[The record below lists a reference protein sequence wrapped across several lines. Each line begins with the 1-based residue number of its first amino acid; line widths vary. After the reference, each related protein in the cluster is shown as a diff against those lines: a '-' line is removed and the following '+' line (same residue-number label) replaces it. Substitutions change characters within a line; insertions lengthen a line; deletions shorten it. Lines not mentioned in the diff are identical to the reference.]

1 MTAQAVKSDLRDKL
15 LEAAGLALDQL
26 PMLQVIFDRVS
37 SYCAE
42 SLRHLAATQ
51 PYFSQSSVE
60 TGRIGDL
67 LEMYEGNALVG
78 VFHVPEWD
86 NHVLVGFDRDFIFS
100 LVEILF
106 GSDGS
111 EPPVDDPRSFT
122 NIETRAAHAVFEQVA
137 KALQAS
143 FALVTDAKFEFERSE
158 TRMDFAVIGRRNNL
172 ALAAKFLLQAINR
185 GGEMFVIIPQSALT
199 PLRQSLARV
208 LTGESTVRDPNWTNQ
223 MRKEIQRTGV
233 TIRAVLEENDYDL
246 GKIANLRVG
255 QVLKL
260 QSTPRSRIKLESNHQ
275 PIFWCHLGQSEGL
288 YTVRIDELFDRDQEF
303 INNVLNA
310 R

>member
-1 MTAQAVKSDLRDKL
+1 MAQAVKSDLRDKL
-15 LEAAGLALDQL
+15 LDAAGLSLDQL

-51 PYFSQSSVE
+51 PYYSLSNVE

-67 LEMYEGNALVG
+67 LEMYEGNALAG

-86 NHVLVGFDRDFIFS
+86 NHVIVGFDRDFIFS
-100 LVEILF
+100 LIEILF

-111 EPPVDDPRSFT
+111 EAPIEDARGFS
-122 NIETRAAHAVFEQVA
+122 NIEIRVAHAVFDQVA
-137 KALQAS
+137 KALQTS
-143 FALVTDAKFEFERSE
+143 FALVTDAHFKFERSE

-172 ALAAKFLLQAINR
+172 AIAAKFLLQAINR
-185 GGEMFVIIPQSALT
+185 GGEMFVIMPQSALT
-199 PLRQSLARV
+199 PLRQSLSRV
-208 LTGESTVRDPNWTNQ
+208 MTGESTSRDPNWTNQ
-223 MRKEIQRTGV
+223 MRQEIQRTGV
-233 TIRAVLEENDYDL
+233 TVRAVLEEDDYDL
-246 GKIANLRVG
+246 GKISTLKVG

-275 PIFWCHLGQSEGL
+275 PLFWAHLGQSEGF

-303 INNVLNA
+303 IDNVLNA
-310 R
+310 G